1 MSENTLLMAMI
12 FGQSILILIALG
24 FVVYFSLKFHKKEN
38 SSLQNSKQVKSHREE
53 LKPIAQP
60 AKAPLSVGMCDT
72 HPNAR
77 ANGHCA
83 ICEKLL
89 CEDCN
94 MESEKL
100 HFCPEHYALFTEND
114 WKLLQKVKTTPD
126 TTEESAHLFEFKND
140 KWKNEKV
147 PMYVEIH
154 YQINIEND
162 QIESDVALYALKDQA
177 SHLKEQLETMAKKE
191 KDV

>member
-1 MSENTLLMAMI
+1 MNENTLLMAMI
-12 FGQSILILIALG
+12 FGQSILIFIALG
-24 FVVYFSLKFHKKEN
+24 FVVYFSLKFHKKDKL
-38 SSLQNSKQVKSHREE
+38 SSQNPTQKNPQKKEVR
-53 LKPIAQP
+53 PVIQP
-60 AKAPLSVGMCDT
+60 TKAPLSVGMCDT

-114 WKLLQKVKTTPD
+114 WGLLQKVKTTPE

-177 SHLKEQLETMAKKE
+177 THLKEQLEVLAKKE

>member
-1 MSENTLLMAMI
+1 MNENTLLMAMI
-12 FGQSILILIALG
+12 FGQSILIFIALG
-24 FVVYFSLKFHKKEN
+24 FVVYFSLKFHKKDKY
-38 SSLQNSKQVKSHREE
+38 SSKN
-53 LKPIAQP
+53 PIQKNPEKKEVGPVIQP

-114 WKLLQKVKTTPD
+114 WELLQKVKTTPD

-147 PMYVEIH
+147 PLYVEIH

-177 SHLKEQLETMAKKE
+177 THLKEQLEVLAKKE

>member
-1 MSENTLLMAMI
+1 MNENTLLMAMI
-12 FGQSILILIALG
+12 FGQSILIFIALG
-24 FVVYFSLKFHKKEN
+24 FVVYFSMKFHRTDKSSSDNLRPSKEI
-38 SSLQNSKQVKSHREE
+38 SKEIR
-53 LKPIAQP
+53 PIAQP

-114 WKLLQKVKTTPD
+114 WELLQKVKTTPD

-147 PMYVEIH
+147 PLYVEIH

-177 SHLKEQLETMAKKE
+177 SHLKEQLEVLAKKE